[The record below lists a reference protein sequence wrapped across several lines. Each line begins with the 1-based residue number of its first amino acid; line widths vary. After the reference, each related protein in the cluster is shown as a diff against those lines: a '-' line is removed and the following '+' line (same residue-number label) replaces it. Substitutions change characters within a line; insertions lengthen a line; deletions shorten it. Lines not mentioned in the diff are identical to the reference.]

1 MIPLPESVIDGA
13 LKAHRHGHRSQSEPE
28 HPFHGA
34 NPHQNHEHQHHAKSY
49 QLNRP
54 RGRSKADQIQQN
66 GHRGASVKVAVFEEK
81 EGADSV
87 MDEVVDSMI
96 ADEQNE
102 HKKVGGMNDLKLLE
116 ADIIASERS
125 YNEQLRVLLNDV
137 IMPIFRLFTE

>member
-1 MIPLPESVIDGA
+1 M
-13 LKAHRHGHRSQSEPE
+13 
-28 HPFHGA
+28 
-34 NPHQNHEHQHHAKSY
+34 
-49 QLNRP
+49 
-54 RGRSKADQIQQN
+54 
-66 GHRGASVKVAVFEEK
+66 AVFEEK